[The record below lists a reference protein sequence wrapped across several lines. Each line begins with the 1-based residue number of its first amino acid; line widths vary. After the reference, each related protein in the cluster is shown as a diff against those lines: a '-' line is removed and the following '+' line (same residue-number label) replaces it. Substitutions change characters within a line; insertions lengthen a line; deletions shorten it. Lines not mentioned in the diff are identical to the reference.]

1 MERYKESFK
10 LQEVTEDLEDMSDSQ
25 LAKILDKEKSG
36 KKRKNIISIFFDRAA
51 EKGGRN
57 LKTIRDV
64 LVFLNLDDK
73 ENF

>member
-36 KKRKNIISIFFDRAA
+36 KK
-51 EKGGRN
+51 
-57 LKTIRDV
+57 L
-64 LVFLNLDDK
+64 
-73 ENF
+73 

>member
-10 LQEVTEDLEDMSDSQ
+10 LQEVTEDLEDMSNSQ